1 MPKMPPGGTYM
12 VLRKLMLFNTIL
24 GITLPKDYTNALG
37 LEKGQYIELYLRDNK
52 TLVIKKHVKD
62 LNKITVND

>member
-1 MPKMPPGGTYM
+1 M